1 MKTLLALK
9 EIASEASS
17 FLCMGLSLLLTLLI
31 VSCQALNQGWV
42 FPFMFEELWASEEKT
57 FKLLSG
63 LNNAHS

>member
-42 FPFMFEELWASEEKT
+42 FPFMFEEL
-57 FKLLSG
+57 
-63 LNNAHS
+63 